1 MLTNYFQYIFD
12 NNIDL
17 VYLNKNLYNIQ
28 YVHLNVLNYYLLN
41 YLLQINLI
49 HVQYEKNFEH
59 KINHMHNEDDHHD
72 VNVVPII

>member
-49 HVQYEKNFEH
+49 HVQYVKHFEH
-59 KINHMHNEDDHHD
+59 MINHMHNEDDHHD
-72 VNVVPII
+72 VDVVPII